1 MLAHRDPAVRLR
13 ARCAQP
19 KLASREN
26 RTSTGERA
34 FVHSLQ
40 VRNPHQESTLACA
53 ALASARLEGGV
64 NTYAYVGGNPVSGV
78 DPLGLLT
85 AVFLSGSIVSNPFG
99 HIAIATTGAGVF
111 SYGTKDPYGGS
122 VDAYLGSQLADRFV
136 EVLILNTTPAQEAA
150 IQASMKQNNGGYS
163 ATSHNCATAVGD
175 AMSAAGLGD
184 GSSSI
189 FPGSVFQQY
198 ISNAA
203 TSGSFYIP
211 QGGAIPGSLSSFNP
225 GR

>member
-64 NTYAYVGGNPVSGV
+64 NTYAYVGGNPVSNT
-78 DPLGLLT
+78 DLLGLACDCNTKLPNGQT
-85 AVFLSGSIVSNPFG
+85 VGQVVNQQRVTLQQAVIGSQVFGTLSQPILALSFLS
-99 HIAIATTGAGVF
+99 IAAPQGPIDFKNVYRGQGDGASLGQAGNFAYYAIGTGFFSPGTLDFGAGAYGVTSALFGSKPF
-111 SYGTKDPYGGS
+111 SSLTGPMFS
-122 VDAYLGSQLADRFV
+122 DA
-136 EVLILNTTPAQEAA
+136 
-150 IQASMKQNNGGYS
+150 
-163 ATSHNCATAVGD
+163 
-175 AMSAAGLGD
+175 SAASVRNDGLNGC
-184 GSSSI
+184 
-189 FPGSVFQQY
+189 P
-198 ISNAA
+198 
-203 TSGSFYIP
+203 P
-211 QGGAIPGSLSSFNP
+211 
-225 GR
+225 